1 MHPQPDQGADVVR
14 FMPAADGTRLAF
26 RDEGVGPVVL
36 CLAGLTRN
44 MRDFDH
50 VAPHLP
56 QVRLIRMDYRG
67 RGLSGRADPASYTVA
82 QEAADALAL
91 LDHLGI
97 ARAAVL
103 GTSRGG
109 LVGLWLAATARERL
123 TGLALNDIGP
133 AIGARGLETIGAYL
147 GRRPAQATW
156 AEAAQ
161 ARAETWTGFREVPP
175 ARWLAEVQAHFEERA
190 DGLHLRYDPALRQTF
205 LDGTALPV
213 ADLWP
218 LFDAT
223 AGLPLL
229 CLRGASSD
237 ILTRR
242 DFALMR
248 RRRPDMIAVT
258 VPGRGHVPF
267 LDEPESLAALGRWLE
282 SLS

>member
-1 MHPQPDQGADVVR
+1 MTA
-14 FMPAADGTRLAF
+14 FITAADGTRLAY
-26 RDEGVGPVVL
+26 RDEGAGPVVL

-67 RGLSGRADPASYTVA
+67 RGLSDRADPASYTVA

-123 TGLALNDIGP
+123 AGLALNDIGP

-161 ARAETWTGFREVPP
+161 ARAEAWTGFRGVPP
-175 ARWLAEVQAHFEERA
+175 ERWLAEVQAHFEERA
-190 DGLHLRYDPALRQTF
+190 DGLYLRYDPALRQTF

-218 LFDAT
+218 LYDAT

-229 CLRGASSD
+229 CLRGANSD

-248 RRRPDMIAVT
+248 RRRPGMLAVT

-267 LDEPESLAALGRWLE
+267 LDEPESLSAIRRWLE
-282 SLS
+282 GLS

>member
-1 MHPQPDQGADVVR
+1 
-14 FMPAADGTRLAF
+14 
-26 RDEGVGPVVL
+26 
-36 CLAGLTRN
+36 

-50 VAPHLP
+50 VAPHLAD
-56 QVRLIRMDYRG
+56 VRLIRMDCRG
-67 RGLSGRADPASYTVA
+67 RGLSGRADPATYTVR
-82 QEAADALAL
+82 QEAQDALAL
-91 LDHLGI
+91 LDHLGV
-97 ARAAVL
+97 ARTAIL

-109 LVGLWLAATARERL
+109 LTGLWLAATARDRV

-133 AIGARGLETIGAYL
+133 GIGARGLEAIAAHL

-156 AEAAQ
+156 AEAAA
-161 ARAETWTGFREVPP
+161 ARAAAWTGFRGVPP
-175 ARWLAEVQAHFEERA
+175 DRWLTEVRGQFDERP

-205 LDGTALPV
+205 LDGTALPQ

-229 CLRGASSD
+229 TLRGASSD
-237 ILTRR
+237 ILTRA
-242 DFALMR
+242 DFAVMR

-267 LDEPESLAALGRWLE
+267 LDEAQSLHGLGQWLE
-282 SLS
+282 WLR